1 MTDPDLQ
8 TLKQRMLAPLIDAPD
23 ARHARALLD
32 NLSNDG
38 TWPDV
43 DYACQDP
50 AYWKTVHHLYNLL
63 VLARVYRSSG
73 SPLSGDADLERGIF
87 TALDHWLNNDF
98 TNPNWWYNQIGAP
111 GQLSQILLLLD
122 EDAES
127 RDSRE
132 NPASLTSAR
141 LGKGLEIL
149 RRAELGMTGQNLV
162 WVADITARRALLED
176 NPELIQDA
184 FQRIAD
190 EIRVSFEEGIQPD
203 FSFHQHGDCLYSHGY
218 GAGFAGDCSRI
229 AALLAGTRFAFP
241 QGKIDLLTALI
252 LDGHQWYARGI
263 WQDFGAIGRELV
275 RPGHTAAFLRQI
287 VPHLLAL
294 PTGRKPELRALQ
306 SRLNDEEAAPLVGN
320 RHFWCSDIMTHHRPS
335 FYASARMYSDRL
347 LNTDQP
353 CNQEAL
359 KSHHI
364 ADGTTC
370 LLRTGREYFDIFP
383 VWDWQKIPGT
393 TVALTPDMAGDLCRR
408 GSRPFAGG
416 VSNGVSGLAAFD
428 FERDGLTAR
437 KCYLFLDDEFVC
449 LGAGIDYPE
458 EHPVITTVN
467 QCHLQGEVTTPA
479 GPLALGHHIFS
490 ELAWVHHDDVAYF
503 FPTPSKVCLE
513 NEERTGSWQE
523 ISSYS
528 SEGSAEHKVFTLWL
542 DHGPQPANATYAYV
556 VAPGMKRSAVQNG
569 ATPDIGILV
578 NNPELQAARHRTQR
592 VTGAAFYQP
601 GSLEIELGWTISVD
615 QPCLLLLRQ
624 GEDELSISLANPKNE
639 ELRLVVE
646 VSQLLS
652 GDGIETAD
660 ADSQIS
666 FHLPGGMEAG
676 QSQTR
681 VLQICR

>member
-8 TLKQRMLAPLIDAPD
+8 TIKQRMLAPLIDAPD
-23 ARHARALLD
+23 ARHARVLLD
-32 NLSNDG
+32 NLSADG
-38 TWPDV
+38 TWPDI

-50 AYWKTVHHLYNLL
+50 AYWKTVYHLHNLL

-73 SPLSGDADLERGIF
+73 SSLSGDAGLKRQIF
-87 TALDHWLNNDF
+87 AALDHWLKNDF

-122 EDAES
+122 DGSEGREH
-127 RDSRE
+127 RE
-132 NPASLTSAR
+132 NSASLTSAR
-141 LGKGLEIL
+141 LEKGLEIL
-149 RRAELGMTGQNLV
+149 RRAELGLTGQNLV

-176 NPELIQDA
+176 DPALIQTA

-218 GAGFAGDCSRI
+218 GAGFASDCSRI
-229 AALLAGTRFAFP
+229 AALLAGTRFAFS
-241 QGKIDLLTALI
+241 QEKVDLLTSLI

-275 RPGHTAAFLRQI
+275 RSGHTAAFLRQV
-287 VPHLLAL
+287 VPHLLPL
-294 PTGRKPELRALQ
+294 PTGRESELRALQ
-306 SRLNDEEAAPLVGN
+306 SRLGDENIVPLVGN
-320 RHFWCSDIMTHHRPS
+320 RHFWRSDIMAHHRPS
-335 FYASARMYSDRL
+335 FYASARMFSDRL

-353 CNQEAL
+353 CNREAL

-416 VSNGVSGLAAFD
+416 VSDGVSGLAAFD
-428 FERDGLTAR
+428 FERDGLAAR

-467 QCHLQGEVTTPA
+467 QCHLQGEVATSA
-479 GPLALGHHIFS
+479 GPLSSGHHAFS
-490 ELAWVHHDDVAYF
+490 ELDWVHHDDVAYF
-503 FPTPSKVCLE
+503 FPTPSKICLE
-513 NEERTGSWQE
+513 NEKRTGSWQE
-523 ISSYS
+523 ISAYS
-528 SEGSAEHKVFTLWL
+528 SEGPAEHDVFTLWL
-542 DHGPQPANATYAYV
+542 DHESSPTNATYAYV
-556 VAPGMKRSAVQNG
+556 VAPGMELSAVQNG
-569 ATPDIGILV
+569 TTPDIEILA
-578 NNPELQAARHRTQR
+578 NNPELQAAQHRVR
-592 VTGAAFYQP
+592 GITGAAFYQP
-601 GSLEIELGWTISVD
+601 GTLEIESGWTISVD
-615 QPCLLLLRQ
+615 QPCLLLLRKSERQ
-624 GEDELSISLANPKNE
+624 LTISLSNPRNE
-639 ELRLVVE
+639 ELRVVVE
-646 VSQLLS
+646 VSQSLS
-652 GDGIETAD
+652 GDGVEVTD
-660 ADSQIS
+660 GCSQVS
-666 FHLPGGMEAG
+666 FDLPDGMEAG

-681 VLQICR
+681 VLQVCR

>member
-8 TLKQRMLAPLIDAPD
+8 TIKQRMLAPLTDAPD
-23 ARHARALLD
+23 AEHARALLD
-32 NLSNDG
+32 KLSAAG
-38 TWPDV
+38 IWPDT

-50 AYWKTVHHLYNLL
+50 AYWKTIYHLYNLL

-73 SPLSGDADLERGIF
+73 SPLSSDAELKQSIVP
-87 TALDHWLNNDF
+87 ALDHWLDNDF
-98 TNPNWWYNQIGAP
+98 TNPNWWYNQIGTP
-111 GQLSQILLLLD
+111 GQLSQILLLLE
-122 EDAES
+122 ED
-127 RDSRE
+127 
-132 NPASLTSAR
+132 LTSSQR
-141 LGKGLEIL
+141 DKGLEIL

-176 NPELIQDA
+176 DPELIQDA
-184 FQRIAD
+184 FQCIAD

-218 GAGFAGDCSRI
+218 GAGFASDCSRI

-241 QGKIDLLTALI
+241 QEKIDLLTGLI

-287 VPHLLAL
+287 VPHLLPL
-294 PTGRKPELRALQ
+294 PTGREPEICALQ
-306 SRLNDEEAAPLVGN
+306 SRLSDEEAAPLIGN
-320 RHFWCSDIMTHHRPS
+320 RHFWRSDIMAHHRPS

-353 CNQEAL
+353 CNREAL

-383 VWDWQKIPGT
+383 VWDWHKIPGT

-408 GSRPFAGG
+408 GSRSFAGG
-416 VSNGVSGLAAFD
+416 VSDGTSGLAAFD

-437 KCYLFLDDEFVC
+437 KSFLFLDDEFLC

-467 QCHLQGEVTTPA
+467 QCHLQGEVITLNGSLSPGRHT
-479 GPLALGHHIFS
+479 FS
-490 ELAWVHHDDVAYF
+490 ELDWVHHDNIAYF
-503 FPTPSKVCLE
+503 FPTPSKICLE
-513 NEERTGSWQE
+513 NEKRTGSWQE
-523 ISSYS
+523 ISAYS
-528 SEGSAEHKVFTLWL
+528 SAGSAEHDVFTLWL
-542 DHGPQPANATYAYV
+542 DHGPQPTSATYAYV
-556 VAPGMKRSAVQNG
+556 VAPGMELSAVQKG
-569 ATPDIGILV
+569 ANPDIEILA
-578 NNPELQAARHRTQR
+578 NSPQLQAARHSAQS
-592 VTGAAFYQP
+592 VTGAAFYQS
-601 GSLEIELGWTISVD
+601 GKLEIEPGWTISVD

-624 GEDELSISLANPKNE
+624 GKGELSISLANPKNE
-639 ELRLVVE
+639 ELRAVVE
-646 VSQLLS
+646 VSQLLA
-652 GDGIETAD
+652 GDGIETTGD
-660 ADSQIS
+660 HSQIS
-666 FHLPGGMEAG
+666 FHLPDGMKAG